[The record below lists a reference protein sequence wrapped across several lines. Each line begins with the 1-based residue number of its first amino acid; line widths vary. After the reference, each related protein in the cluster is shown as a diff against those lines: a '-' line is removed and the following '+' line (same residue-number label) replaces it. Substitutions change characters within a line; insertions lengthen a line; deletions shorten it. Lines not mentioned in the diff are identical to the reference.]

1 MLLLASLHAFA
12 LVAFAPPPHHT
23 PLAFSRRAPI
33 AVAMDDMSKPPPE
46 VVEAEA
52 NATPNRKF
60 RLVGCGVGF
69 GVSLGSGI
77 LSFNV
82 LTGNPDAQN
91 LRDLVLFD
99 NPIISLLVD
108 IIIGGTCAWAFQQEI
123 KTRDENQRRIWEEVK
138 RRRAG
143 GAASGANRSQRRAK
157 KVVDTRKAQFTGGG
171 GFNSPPPPPPAPP
184 PPPPPAAPPMADAA
198 EGGGEGLFE
207 KAKSFF
213 EEANEMGKA
222 SALVLNAQLEE
233 KGVLS
238 PIAQPVPKEEAEEV
252 AVAEAPAPAT
262 EVVQADAAVAS
273 APPKAKGAA
282 GGKGKK
288 KRKKRSKK

>member
-1 MLLLASLHAFA
+1 
-12 LVAFAPPPHHT
+12 
-23 PLAFSRRAPI
+23 
-33 AVAMDDMSKPPPE
+33 MDDMSKPPPE

-143 GAASGANRSQRRAK
+143 GAASAVLRSVAYGAGSFTSFSPRSR
-157 KVVDTRKAQFTGGG
+157 
-171 GFNSPPPPPPAPP
+171 
-184 PPPPPAAPPMADAA
+184 
-198 EGGGEGLFE
+198 
-207 KAKSFF
+207 
-213 EEANEMGKA
+213 
-222 SALVLNAQLEE
+222 
-233 KGVLS
+233 
-238 PIAQPVPKEEAEEV
+238 
-252 AVAEAPAPAT
+252 
-262 EVVQADAAVAS
+262 
-273 APPKAKGAA
+273 
-282 GGKGKK
+282 
-288 KRKKRSKK
+288 